1 VSRGADASGKNIVMS
16 KINGAENVVLSTGRV
31 AMQRNLLRVSVVT
44 ALVAIAA
51 PTSAYDSYYNSPLFY
66 THMSNNS
73 LQMHSITMNSIGERA
88 KTEYERNRS
97 RGTSAA
103 ESQSRSGDISTQF
116 ARAKLPY
123 QRDMKQSEQIRESLL
138 RDLRAI
144 ATEQDIAGVRRL
156 MQQTDMVD
164 MYASMM
170 NNVGLDAS
178 RMDDIMAYWYG
189 QMWMVM
195 NRASPPTPRQYRAIS
210 MQVFQSINGSE
221 HWRSMSDRQK
231 QALAE
236 GIIYPSIIQQARFRG
251 YVKSSN
257 RPGLDKM
264 ADAARAGLQ
273 KSQLQIQD
281 MRLTDAGFVR

>member
-1 VSRGADASGKNIVMS
+1 MK
-16 KINGAENVVLSTGRV
+16 
-31 AMQRNLLRVSVVT
+31 RNLLRASV
-44 ALVAIAA
+44 ALTVVAIAGPVA
-51 PTSAYDSYYNSPLFY
+51 AYDSYYNSPLFY

-88 KTEYERNRS
+88 KTEYEKNRS
-97 RGTSAA
+97 RSRSAP
-103 ESQSRSGDISTQF
+103 ENQSRSAGGADAPQF

-123 QRDMKQSEQIRESLL
+123 QRDIRLSEQIRDSLL
-138 RDLRAI
+138 RDLRTI

-178 RMDDIMAYWYG
+178 RMEDIMAYWYG
-189 QMWMVM
+189 QMWTVM
-195 NRASPPTPRQYRAIS
+195 NKASPPTPRQYRAIS
-210 MQVFQSINGSE
+210 MQVFQSISGSE

-231 QALAE
+231 QSLAE

-251 YVKSSN
+251 YMKSGNKS
-257 RPGLDKM
+257 GLDKL
-264 ADAARAGLQ
+264 AGAAKVGLQ